1 MDSVEI
7 NMENLWVS
15 DEYDVPTRE
24 AAVTQVIRFLSRSWW
39 QKYVLIMTPRD
50 THKGFDWDFPPL
62 LEDDP
67 VLNNNALSLREV
79 FQKQNGNF

>member
-1 MDSVEI
+1 
-7 NMENLWVS
+7 
-15 DEYDVPTRE
+15 
-24 AAVTQVIRFLSRSWW
+24 
-39 QKYVLIMTPRD
+39 MTTRD
-50 THKGFDWDFPPL
+50 TYKGFDWDFPPL